1 MKYIKLELGKKT
13 VAEKIAL
20 GNGVA
25 TAMANNLDFPT
36 PNPTLTGLSA
46 SITALAAKQAARE
59 KLLEQA
65 KTATVELQQAEKA
78 YDQTITQLGQ
88 YAEAAVMGDT
98 QKLENAGFTIRG
110 VPVPLPALEQV
121 QDLKLTSN
129 SHTGK
134 LFARWK
140 PLHGAKFYE
149 VQICPDPV
157 SDSGWRLVKASPA
170 SNTVIEDLP
179 SATKRWIQVRGVAKK
194 SAGAWS
200 QPACKVIP

>member
-13 VAEKIAL
+13 VAEKIAQGSGIRNAMTENPDFPMPNPSL
-20 GNGVA
+20 AALETAVA
-25 TAMANNLDFPT
+25 T
-36 PNPTLTGLSA
+36 
-46 SITALAAKQAARE
+46 LAAKQAMRE

-65 KTATVELQQAEKA
+65 KAATVDLQQAEKA
-78 YDQTITQLGQ
+78 YDEMITQLGQ

-98 QKLENAGFTIRG
+98 QKLEQAGFTIRDT
-110 VPVPLPALEQV
+110 PVPLPALGQV

-140 PLHGAKFYE
+140 PLRGAKFYE

-157 SDSGWRLVKASPA
+157 SDAGWRLVKASPA
-170 SNTVIEDLP
+170 SNTVIEDLT
-179 SATKRWIQVRGVAKK
+179 SATRMWIQVRGVAKK
-194 SAGAWS
+194 AAGAWS
-200 QPACKVIP
+200 QPACKVVP